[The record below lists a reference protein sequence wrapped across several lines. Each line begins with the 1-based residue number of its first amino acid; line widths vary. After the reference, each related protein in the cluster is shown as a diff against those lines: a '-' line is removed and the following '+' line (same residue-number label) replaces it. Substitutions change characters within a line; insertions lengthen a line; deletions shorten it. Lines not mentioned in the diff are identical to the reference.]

1 MPQLAAFPVDQ
12 VALPSVLILRLR
24 SHLSGAVSQTGPTP
38 VVYDPAQASGTITL
52 DSPQA
57 VTANPLGVISTGLF
71 DGQNT
76 TPVMTLTS
84 FSTASLDE
92 APLDPMIVIDTAGSA
107 SASWAGSV
115 TDQSS
120 AQTRAVN
127 PVFPMGGAASV
138 SSGSVPGGA
147 LGGGVV
153 SGIPDLRH
161 VQIES
166 MLNGPQGSET
176 FVIPINAGTQSLDL
190 SLHGLPGEA
199 PGDAPILDGMMLL
212 NREGEPISQFAPTL
226 GMQQTQPQMRSV
238 SVSIESA
245 AEGGNLVV
253 QISVP
258 SSISSEGTLSTSDSP
273 LSFLLDIQ
281 RQDPGNAPAIGA
293 GIYLAGGPISGAVRS
308 GITALT
314 TSTMSGQGSNSS
326 SSTDPASN
334 LGTESDAN
342 ALPLV
347 GDQGDDILADSESG
361 EDLSGGFNVRVSSGP
376 LASRSASPLGPALAT
391 ILSDLAPP
399 VDRHERALSQSID
412 ESESGDESEA
422 ERLRLEY
429 ARIESDAS
437 SSETDVTNRSK
448 AGETCVALAGLGA
461 FPLKV
466 TGLRGQGDREDLESL
481 LAALPDSLSPE
492 DPSEIIAS
500 EEFDESD
507 ISAWLASSGHTAR
520 ADQVAPDYLTAACGL
535 ALGLGLTAGPL
546 FPDILALI
554 TSGTSRWRT
563 GGPLKSSSRKP
574 ASIPGPNR
582 GMGNRPRGF
591 LDARLLSEK
600 S

>member
-1 MPQLAAFPVDQ
+1 MPQLAAFPMNQ

-24 SHLSGAVSQTGPTP
+24 SHLSGADSQTGPTP
-38 VVYDPAQASGTITL
+38 VVYEPAQASGTITIGA
-52 DSPQA
+52 PQV
-57 VTANPLGVISTGLF
+57 VTANPFGVISTGSI

-76 TPVMTLTS
+76 TPYMTLTS
-84 FSTASLDE
+84 FSTATLDE
-92 APLDPMIVIDTAGSA
+92 APQDPMIVIDTAGAA
-107 SASWAGSV
+107 SSSWAGSV
-115 TDQSS
+115 ADPSS
-120 AQTRAVN
+120 AQTQPVN
-127 PVFPMGGAASV
+127 RVFPMSGAASV

-153 SGIPDLRH
+153 SGIPDTRH
-161 VQIES
+161 VEIES
-166 MLNGPQGSET
+166 TLNGPLGSET
-176 FVIPINAGTQSLDL
+176 FVIPIGEGTQSLDL

-199 PGDAPILDGMMLL
+199 PGDAPILDGMMLI
-212 NREGEPISQFAPTL
+212 NREGDPISQFGPMWGPQASP
-226 GMQQTQPQMRSV
+226 PQMRSV
-238 SVSIESA
+238 SVSFASA
-245 AEGGNLVV
+245 PEGGNLVV

-258 SSISSEGTLSTSDSP
+258 SNISSEGTLSTSDSP

-281 RQDPGNAPAIGA
+281 RQDTGNSPTLGA
-293 GIYLAGGPISGAVRS
+293 GFYLAGPISGTVRS

-314 TSTMSGQGSNSS
+314 TSTMSTQGSNSS
-326 SSTDPASN
+326 SSTDPTSN

-342 ALPLV
+342 ALPFV
-347 GDQGDDILADSESG
+347 GDEGDVILADSESG
-361 EDLSGGFNVRVSSGP
+361 EDFSGGFNVRVSSGP

-412 ESESGDESEA
+412 ESESGDESEP

-429 ARIESDAS
+429 ARIENGAS
-437 SSETDVTNRSK
+437 SSETHVTNRSNP
-448 AGETCVALAGLGA
+448 GETCVALTGLGA

-481 LAALPDSLSPE
+481 LAALPGSLSPE

-520 ADQVAPDYLTAACGL
+520 ADHVAPDYLTAACGL

-554 TSGTSRWRT
+554 TSGSSRWRP

-582 GMGNRPRGF
+582 GMGNRPRGS
-591 LDARLLSEK
+591 LDARLRGE
-600 S
+600 